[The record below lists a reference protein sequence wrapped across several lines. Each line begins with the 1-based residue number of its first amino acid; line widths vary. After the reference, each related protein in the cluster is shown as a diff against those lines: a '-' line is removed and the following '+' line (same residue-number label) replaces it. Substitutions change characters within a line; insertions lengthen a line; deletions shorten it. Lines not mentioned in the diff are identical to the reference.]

1 MTSPAS
7 VTPNS
12 VTPSSVTP
20 ASVTPARVLRG
31 YQQWL
36 PDLQLGLQNLLLHRL
51 RSLLTMLGMIFGV
64 AAVVSMLSIGA
75 GARQKVMALIEQM
88 GVHNLIV
95 EAKETLDWGAYR
107 KLRKISPGL
116 TFEDYRVIRDDVGG
130 DIVAATPR
138 KRLTPTKTIPKSQQD
153 PPTVYGV
160 NPSYLKIAGLHVLEG
175 RFFTDDE
182 ETRASPVCVLGAAA
196 RSSLFGGTDPMG
208 QYIKANEQWFRV
220 IGVAS
225 PQLSSQTEV
234 AGVPTQDLNNTLYV
248 PLNSAILRLEDSYSN
263 RRDEIDGMYL
273 NIRDGADMSSVAQL
287 VRAILDSSHH
297 SAGDFSVIVPAELL
311 AEQRRTERLFN
322 AVMVA
327 IASISLLVGGIG
339 IMNIMLASILE
350 RTREIGV
357 RRAVGA
363 RQSDIIRQFVVEAML
378 ISFVG
383 GSFGIVFGFVMSR
396 LIAWLAG
403 WSTIVTFS
411 SILLAFVVS
420 ISVGLVFGIY
430 PAVKAA
436 RLDPVEAIRYE

>member
-1 MTSPAS
+1 MPVITAPL
-7 VTPNS
+7 
-12 VTPSSVTP
+12 PSR
-20 ASVTPARVLRG
+20 ALAG
-31 YQQWL
+31 YKQWL
-36 PDLQLGLQNLLLHRL
+36 PDLRMGLENLLAHRL

-75 GARQKVMALIEQM
+75 GARQRVMALIEQM

-95 EAKETLDWGAYR
+95 EAKETTEWQAHI
-107 KLRKISPGL
+107 KIRKISPGL
-116 TFEDYRVIRDDVGG
+116 TLQDYRIIQDDVS
-130 DIVAATPR
+130 DITASTPR
-138 KRLTPTKTIPKSQQD
+138 KRFTPSKTIPKAQQD

-160 NPSYLKIAGLHVLEG
+160 NSHYIDVMGLHVLQG
-175 RFFTDDE
+175 RFFASDE
-182 ETRASPVCVLGAAA
+182 ESRASAVCVLGAGAK
-196 RSSLFGGTDPMG
+196 SNLFGANNPLG
-208 QYIKANEQWFRV
+208 QWVKLNQQWFQV

-225 PQLSSQTEV
+225 PQISSQTEV
-234 AGVPTQDLNNTLYV
+234 SGVPAQDLNDLIYV
-248 PLNSAILRLEDSYSN
+248 PLNAAILRLEDSYSEW
-263 RRDEIDGMYL
+263 RDEIDGIYL
-273 NIRDGADMSSVAQL
+273 HLSDEANVPQTAQI
-287 VRAILDSSHH
+287 VRAILNSTHH
-297 SAGDFSVIVPAELL
+297 AAGDFSVIVPAELL
-311 AEQRRTERLFN
+311 AEQRQTERLFN

-363 RQSDIIRQFVVEAML
+363 RQFDIIRQFVIEATI

-383 GSFGIVFGFVMSR
+383 GSFGIVFGSVMSR

-403 WSTIVTFS
+403 WSTIVTVP
-411 SILLAFVVS
+411 SIILAFLVS
-420 ISVGLVFGIY
+420 ITVGLVFGIY

>member
-1 MTSPAS
+1 VATVAS
-7 VTPNS
+7 TH
-12 VTPSSVTP
+12 
-20 ASVTPARVLRG
+20 PARVPRG

-36 PDLQLGLQNLLLHRL
+36 PDLRLGLQNLLLHRL

-95 EAKETLDWGAYR
+95 EAKETFDYQAYR
-107 KLRKISPGL
+107 KIRAISPGL
-116 TFEDYRVIRDDVGG
+116 TLQDYRVIRDSVQ
-130 DIVAATPR
+130 DIVASTPR
-138 KRLTPTKTIPKSQQD
+138 KRMMLTKTIPKSQQD

-160 NPSYLKIAGLHVLEG
+160 DPSYLKIAGLGVLEG
-175 RFFTDDE
+175 RFFTENE
-182 ETRASPVCVLGAAA
+182 ETRGTAVCVLGAAA
-196 RSSLFGGTDPMG
+196 RSSLFGSADPVG
-208 QYIKANEQWFRV
+208 QYVKANDQWFRV
-220 IGVAS
+220 IGVAA

-248 PLNSAILRLEDSYSN
+248 PLNSAMLRLEDSYSD
-263 RRDEIDGMYL
+263 RRDEIDGIYL
-273 NIRDGADMSSVAQL
+273 RLRDDADMGSIAQV

-311 AEQRRTERLFN
+311 AEQKRTERLFN

-383 GSFGIVFGFVMSR
+383 GSFGILFGMIMSR

-403 WSTIVTFS
+403 WSTIVTVT
-411 SILLAFVVS
+411 SIVLAFVVS
-420 ISVGLVFGIY
+420 ITVGLVFGIY

>member
-1 MTSPAS
+1 MPTILTAPL
-7 VTPNS
+7 
-12 VTPSSVTP
+12 PS
-20 ASVTPARVLRG
+20 AVLTG
-31 YQQWL
+31 YKQWL
-36 PDLQLGLQNLLLHRL
+36 PDLRMGVANLMAHRL

-95 EAKETLDWGAYR
+95 EAKETTEWQAHMKIR
-107 KLRKISPGL
+107 RISPGL
-116 TFEDYRVIRDDVGG
+116 TLQDYRIMQDDVNG
-130 DIVAATPR
+130 IAASTPR
-138 KRLTPTKTIPKSQQD
+138 KRFTPSKTIPKAQQD
-153 PPTVYGV
+153 PPTVFGV
-160 NPSYLKIAGLHVLEG
+160 DSHYPEIMGLHLLQG
-175 RFFTDDE
+175 RFFAPE
-182 ETRASPVCVLGAAA
+182 EESHARAICVLGAGAK
-196 RSSLFGGTDPMG
+196 SNLFGTNNPLGEWVKLN
-208 QYIKANEQWFRV
+208 QQWFQV

-234 AGVPTQDLNNTLYV
+234 AGVPAQDLNNLIYI
-248 PLNSAILRLEDSYSN
+248 PLNAAIFRLEDSYSDA
-263 RRDEIDGMYL
+263 RDEIDGIYL
-273 NIRDGADMSSVAQL
+273 HLRNEANVPQIAQVL
-287 VRAILDSSHH
+287 RAILDSTHH
-297 SAGDFSVIVPAELL
+297 AAGDFSVIVPAELL

-363 RQSDIIRQFVVEAML
+363 RQFDIVRQFVIEATI
-378 ISFVG
+378 ISVLG
-383 GSFGIVFGFVMSR
+383 GSFGIIFGFAMSR
-396 LIAWLAG
+396 AIAWLAG
-403 WSTIVTFS
+403 WSTIVTIT
-411 SILLAFVVS
+411 SIFLAFLVS
-420 ISVGLVFGIY
+420 ITVGLVFGIY

>member
-1 MTSPAS
+1 MPVLTAP
-7 VTPNS
+7 TPG
-12 VTPSSVTP
+12 
-20 ASVTPARVLRG
+20 RVLAG
-31 YQQWL
+31 YKQWL
-36 PDLQLGLQNLLLHRL
+36 PDLRMGLENLFAHRL

-95 EAKETLDWGAYR
+95 EAKETTEWQAHM
-107 KLRKISPGL
+107 KIRKISPGL
-116 TFEDYRVIRDDVGG
+116 TLQDYRIIRDDVN
-130 DIVAATPR
+130 DIAASTPR
-138 KRLTPTKTIPKSQQD
+138 KRFTPSKTIPKAQQE
-153 PPTVYGV
+153 PPAVYGV
-160 NPSYLKIAGLHVLEG
+160 DSHYIDIMGLHLLQG
-175 RFFTDDE
+175 RFFAPDE
-182 ETRASPVCVLGAAA
+182 ESRASAICVLGAGAK
-196 RSSLFGGTDPMG
+196 SNLFGTADPLG
-208 QYIKANEQWFRV
+208 RWVKLNQQWFQV

-234 AGVPTQDLNNTLYV
+234 VGVPAQDLNNLIYV
-248 PLNSAILRLEDSYSN
+248 PLNAAIFRLEDSYSGA
-263 RRDEIDGMYL
+263 RDEIDGIYL
-273 NIRDGADMSSVAQL
+273 HLRDEANVPQVAQV
-287 VRAILDSSHH
+287 VRAILDSTHH
-297 SAGDFSVIVPAELL
+297 AAGDFSVIVPAELL

-363 RQSDIIRQFVVEAML
+363 RQFDIVRQFVTEATI

-383 GSFGIVFGFVMSR
+383 GSFGIIFGVAMSR

-403 WSTIVTFS
+403 WSTIVTVT
-411 SILLAFVVS
+411 SIVLAFLVS
-420 ISVGLVFGIY
+420 ITVGLVFGIY

>member
-1 MTSPAS
+1 MATVASP
-7 VTPNS
+7 
-12 VTPSSVTP
+12 
-20 ASVTPARVLRG
+20 TPARVLHG

-36 PDLQLGLQNLLLHRL
+36 PDVRLGLQNLLLHRL

-88 GVHNLIV
+88 GVRNLIV
-95 EAKETLDWGAYR
+95 EAKETTEWQAHS
-107 KLRKISPGL
+107 KIRKISPGL
-116 TFEDYRVIRDDVGG
+116 TFQDYRVIRDDVK
-130 DIVAATPR
+130 DIEASTPR
-138 KRLTPTKTIPKSQQD
+138 KRMTPSKTIPKAQED
-153 PPTVYGV
+153 VPAVYGV
-160 NPSYLKIAGLHVLEG
+160 NPSYTTIGGLQMLQG
-175 RFFTDDE
+175 RFFDQDE
-182 ETRASPVCVLGAAA
+182 ENRGAAVCVLGAAA
-196 RSSLFGGTDPMG
+196 RSSLFGAADPID
-208 QYIKANEQWFRV
+208 QYVKVNEQWFRV

-225 PQLSSQTEV
+225 PQLSSRTEV
-234 AGVPTQDLNNTLYV
+234 SGIPTQDLNNIIYV
-248 PLNSAILRLEDSYSN
+248 PLNAAILRLEDSYSDV
-263 RRDEIDGMYL
+263 RDEIDGIYL
-273 NIRDGADMSSVAQL
+273 NLKEGADMPAAAQV

-297 SAGDFSVIVPAELL
+297 AAGDFSVIVPAELL
-311 AEQRRTERLFN
+311 AEQRRTERLFSI
-322 AVMVA
+322 VMVA

-383 GSFGIVFGFVMSR
+383 GTFGIIFGMVMSR
-396 LIAWLAG
+396 LIALLAG
-403 WSTIVTFS
+403 WSTIVTVS
-411 SILLAFVVS
+411 SILLAFIVS

-436 RLDPVEAIRYE
+436 RLDPVEAIRWE

>member
-1 MTSPAS
+1 MATLAS
-7 VTPNS
+7 NPVPRT
-12 VTPSSVTP
+12 
-20 ASVTPARVLRG
+20 LRS
-31 YQQWL
+31 YENWL
-36 PDLQLGLQNLLLHRL
+36 PDLQLGFQNLLLHRL

-95 EAKETLDWGAYR
+95 EAKETTEWQAHQ
-107 KLRKISPGL
+107 KVRKISPGL
-116 TFEDYRVIRDDVGG
+116 TFQDYRVIRDDVG
-130 DIVAATPR
+130 DVVAGTPR
-138 KRLTPTKTIPKSQQD
+138 KRLTPSKTIPKSQQD
-153 PPTVYGV
+153 LPTVYGV
-160 NPSYLKIAGLHVLEG
+160 DPVYQKIAGLQVLDG
-175 RFFTDDE
+175 RFFTANE
-182 ETRASPVCVLGAAA
+182 ETRGSPVCVLGAAT
-196 RSSLFGGTDPMG
+196 RTSLFGSADPIG
-208 QYIKANEQWFRV
+208 QYVKTNETWFRV

-225 PQLSSQTEV
+225 PMLSSQTEV
-234 AGVPTQDLNNTLYV
+234 VGVPTQDLNNIIYV
-248 PLNSAILRLEDSYSN
+248 PLNSAVLRLEDNYSDV
-263 RRDEIDGMYL
+263 RDEIDGIYL
-273 NIRDGADMSSVAQL
+273 NIRDGADMTSAAQV

-297 SAGDFSVIVPAELL
+297 GAGDFSVIVPAELL

-363 RQSDIIRQFVVEAML
+363 RQSDIIRQFVVEAIL

-383 GSFGIVFGFVMSR
+383 GSFGIVFGFLMSR

-420 ISVGLVFGIY
+420 ITVGLIFGIY

>member
-1 MTSPAS
+1 MSTLAYSSPARILS
-7 VTPNS
+7 
-12 VTPSSVTP
+12 
-20 ASVTPARVLRG
+20 G
-31 YQQWL
+31 YQRWL

-51 RSLLTMLGMIFGV
+51 RTLLTMLGMIFGV

-95 EAKETLDWGAYR
+95 EAKETTEWQAHQ
-107 KLRKISPGL
+107 KVRKISPGL
-116 TFEDYRVIRDDVGG
+116 TFQDYRVIRDDVG
-130 DIVAATPR
+130 DIVQATPR
-138 KRLTPTKTIPKSQQD
+138 KRMTLTKTLPKSQQD
-153 PPTVYGV
+153 PPSVFGV
-160 NPSYLKIAGLHVLEG
+160 NPNYVRIAGLQVIEG
-175 RFFTDDE
+175 RFFSEAE
-182 ETRASPVCVLGAAA
+182 EKLAAPVCVLGAAA
-196 RSSLFGGTDPMG
+196 RSSLFGSSSPIG
-208 QYIKANEQWFRV
+208 QYLKANETWFRV
-220 IGVAS
+220 VGVAS

-234 AGVPTQDLNNTLYV
+234 AGVPTQDLNNVVYV
-248 PLNSAILRLEDSYSN
+248 PLNTAVLRLEDSYSDV
-263 RRDEIDGMYL
+263 RDEIDGIYL
-273 NIRDGADMSSVAQL
+273 NIRDGADMGTVAQV

-363 RQSDIIRQFVVEAML
+363 RQSDIIRQFVVEATL
-378 ISFVG
+378 ISVMG
-383 GSFGIVFGFVMSR
+383 GSFGIVFGFIMSR
-396 LIAWLAG
+396 LIALLAG
-403 WSTIVTFS
+403 WSTIVTAT
-411 SILLAFVVS
+411 SILLAFLVS

>member
-1 MTSPAS
+1 MSTLVAPVRALR
-7 VTPNS
+7 
-12 VTPSSVTP
+12 PS
-20 ASVTPARVLRG
+20 R
-31 YQQWL
+31 QWL
-36 PDLQLGLQNLLLHRL
+36 PDLQLGLQNLLVHRL
-51 RSLLTMLGMIFGV
+51 RTALTMLGMIFGV

-75 GARQKVMALIEQM
+75 GARQRVMALIEQM

-95 EAKETLDWGAYR
+95 EAKETLDWQAVR
-107 KLRKISPGL
+107 KVRQISPGL
-116 TFEDYRVIRDDVGG
+116 TFQDYRVIRDDVG
-130 DIVAATPR
+130 DIVAASPR
-138 KRLTPTKTIPKSQQD
+138 KRMTAGKTIPKSQQD

-160 NPSYLKIAGLHVLEG
+160 NPEYQKIAGLHVLEG
-175 RFFTDDE
+175 RFFTEDE
-182 ETRASPVCVLGAAA
+182 EKKGASVCVLGAAA
-196 RSSLFGGTDPMG
+196 RSSLFGTGQVVG
-208 QYIKANEQWFRV
+208 QYVKANEQWFRV
-220 IGVAS
+220 VGVAS

-234 AGVPTQDLNNTLYV
+234 AGVPTQDLNNILYV
-248 PLNSAILRLEDSYSN
+248 PLNSAILRLEDSYSD
-263 RRDEIDGMYL
+263 RRDEIDGIYL
-273 NIRDGADMSSVAQL
+273 NVRDGADMGSVAQL

-363 RQSDIIRQFVVEAML
+363 RQSDIIRQFVVEATL

-383 GSFGIVFGFVMSR
+383 GTFGILFGFVMSR

-403 WSTIVTFS
+403 WSTIVTLP
-411 SILLAFVVS
+411 SILLAFLVS

-436 RLDPVEAIRYE
+436 RLDPVEAIRWE

>member
-1 MTSPAS
+1 MSSLAS
-7 VTPNS
+7 TR
-12 VTPSSVTP
+12 
-20 ASVTPARVLRG
+20 PARVLRAS
-31 YQQWL
+31 QQWL
-36 PDLQLGLQNLLLHRL
+36 PDLQLGFQNLLLHRL
-51 RSLLTMLGMIFGV
+51 RTALTMMGMIFGV

-95 EAKETLDWGAYR
+95 EAKESMDWQAM
-107 KLRKISPGL
+107 RKIRQVSPGL
-116 TFEDYRVIRDDVGG
+116 TFQDYRVIRDDVS
-130 DIVAATPR
+130 DIVAGTPR
-138 KRLTPTKTIPKSQQD
+138 KRMTGAKTIPRSQQD
-153 PPTVYGV
+153 SPTVYGV
-160 NPSYLKIAGLHVLEG
+160 SPVYQKIAGLHLLEG
-175 RFFTDDE
+175 RFFSGE
-182 ETRASPVCVLGAAA
+182 EESRGAAVCVLGAAA
-196 RSSLFGGTDPMG
+196 RSSLFGSAEAVG
-208 QYIKANEQWFRV
+208 QYVKANEQWFRV

-234 AGVPTQDLNNTLYV
+234 AGLPAQDLNNILYV
-248 PLNSAILRLEDSYSN
+248 PLNAAILRLEDSYSD

-273 NIRDGADMSSVAQL
+273 NVREGADMGSVAQL
-287 VRAILDSSHH
+287 VRAILNSSHH

-311 AEQRRTERLFN
+311 AEQKRTESLFN

-363 RQSDIIRQFVVEAML
+363 RQSDIIRQFVVEAVL

-383 GSFGIVFGFVMSR
+383 GTFGIIFGFVMSR
-396 LIAWLAG
+396 MIALLAG
-403 WSTIVTFS
+403 WSTIVTAT